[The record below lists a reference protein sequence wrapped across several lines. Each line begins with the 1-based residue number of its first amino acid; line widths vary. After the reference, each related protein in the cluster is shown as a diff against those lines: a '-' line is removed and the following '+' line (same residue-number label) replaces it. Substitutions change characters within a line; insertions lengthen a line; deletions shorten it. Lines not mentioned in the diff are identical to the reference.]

1 MRVEGHICSGM
12 DSNMTEIEQLGGLL
26 KSRMPHHKVF
36 LSVDNV
42 WEDGLEEARMYLELG
57 YQCGSKVL
65 VTSRSVGVL
74 ESLKLSAK
82 EDCIEMPE
90 LEEESATK
98 LFLHH
103 VGCGHE
109 NFDEERWNI
118 IRRCVEAC
126 RFHKA
131 YVGDSRNEISLEGK
145 RKREECESRM
155 KQYLPLALK
164 VWGIQLGHMNEDPLR
179 WEESLRNLD
188 KHKFNVFR
196 KQDHPLFILL
206 RQGYDALAVQEQR
219 VFMDLAFFVPRCFSW
234 NIKTNIVEWLSLIY
248 KCSKDGI
255 VGSVSL
261 LNHFHVEESGIS

>member
-1 MRVEGHICSGM
+1 
-12 DSNMTEIEQLGGLL
+12 MTQIEQLEDFL

-109 NFDEERWNI
+109 SFDEERWNI

-131 YVGDSRNEISLEGK
+131 YVSDSRNGISLEGK
-145 RKREECESRM
+145 RKECESRM

-164 VWGIQLGHMNEDPLR
+164 VWGIQLGHMSEDPLR
-179 WEESLRNLD
+179 WEESLRSLD
-188 KHKFNVFR
+188 KHKFNVSR
-196 KQDHPLFILL
+196 KRDHPLFSLV
-206 RQGYDALAVQEQR
+206 RQGYDALAVQEQQ
-219 VFMDLAFFVPRCFSW
+219 VFMDLAFLVPRHSFYGLGS
-234 NIKTNIVEWLSLIY
+234 KTNIVEWLSIIY
-248 KCSKDGI
+248 KCSKHAI

-261 LNHFHVEESGIS
+261 LNHFHVDESGIS